1 LNVSLDAVKAVLA
14 RAIQDE
20 EFRNQL
26 KADPATVLASYDLT
40 DDEQKALAATDINV
54 DVVEALEDRES
65 KSMGPVFIIIYTVK

>member
-1 LNVSLDAVKAVLA
+1 MSLDAVKAVLA